1 MKLRIKVQCFL
12 VFFFLQLD
20 PMNVVPNSDPCQ
32 IITPLQG
39 CKLGEKDP
47 PPPPNEKKKKKT
59 YTIFKTIIKYFAI
72 V

>member
-12 VFFFLQLD
+12 VFFFFLQLD
-20 PMNVVPNSDPCQ
+20 PMNLVPNSDPCQ

-47 PPPPNEKKKKKT
+47 PPKKKKT

>member
-1 MKLRIKVQCFL
+1 MLFS
-12 VFFFLQLD
+12 FFFLQLD

-47 PPPPNEKKKKKT
+47 PNEKKNL
-59 YTIFKTIIKYFAI
+59 YNI
-72 V
+72 